1 MIEKY
6 PLINLAVLAQLVE
19 RCSRKAKASGSIP
32 ESGSNF
38 NNINSLG
45 GINEYLRYMDSN

>member
-1 MIEKY
+1 MVRKFL
-6 PLINLAVLAQLVE
+6 LISLAALAQSVE
-19 RCSRKAKASGSIP
+19 HCSRKAKASGSIP

-45 GINEYLRYMDSN
+45 GIIEYLR